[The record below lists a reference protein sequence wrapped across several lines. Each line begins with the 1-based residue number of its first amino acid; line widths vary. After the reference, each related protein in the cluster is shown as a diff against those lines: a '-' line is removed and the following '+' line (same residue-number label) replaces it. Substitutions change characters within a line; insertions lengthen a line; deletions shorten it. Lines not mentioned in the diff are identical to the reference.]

1 MMRPGQDGGR
11 AVRFSRARSPADNIV
26 DALLLES
33 CCRQFRCGVNPNCNA
48 FDSQESHPFADKIGR
63 INSYTA
69 DRLTDSPDPPA
80 SYGMIQFEDGG
91 RWMMDFTDLG
101 SRAAHRS
108 CDRRVA
114 DGDVAAF
121 DRRESPRRYKSVLLP
136 HPDGPARRRTR
147 PAVLSA
153 RCHRARA
160 PAVPLLASRISIPR
174 QGHGELASC
183 PESRVKR
190 RSTAC
195 YLGRYHL

>member
-11 AVRFSRARSPADNIV
+11 AVRFSRARSPAENIV

-101 SRAAHRS
+101 SRAAHWS
-108 CDRRVA
+108 CDQRVA

-121 DRRESPRRYKSVLLP
+121 DRQESPGRYKSVLLP
-136 HPDGPARRRTR
+136 HPDGPSKATNSPCRIVSEMPSSASTGR
-147 PAVLSA
+147 PIAGLANQYPSA
-153 RCHRARA
+153 GTWRA
-160 PAVPLLASRISIPR
+160 
-174 QGHGELASC
+174 
-183 PESRVKR
+183 
-190 RSTAC
+190 
-195 YLGRYHL
+195 